1 MLLIDDLLLAPFSG
15 WNFIMRTL
23 RRVAEEQWTDDTP
36 LKQELL
42 ELQVKLDSGEI
53 TEKQY
58 VESERRILAALREVQ
73 NRKRELAG
81 LPLEEGTG
89 LGGKVSEGSGVSVN
103 LSYGERNE
111 K

>member
-15 WNFIMRTL
+15 FGFIMRTL

-42 ELQVKLDSGEI
+42 ELQVKLDEGANSE
-53 TEKQY
+53 EEY
-58 VESERRILAALREVQ
+58 VEGERRILRALREVQ
-73 NRKRELAG
+73 NNKRALAG
-81 LPLEEGTG
+81 LPPEEGSG
-89 LGGKVSEGSGVSVN
+89 LGGSVAEGSGVSVN
-103 LSYGERNE
+103 LSYGERRE

>member
-15 WNFIMRTL
+15 WSFIMRTL

-42 ELQVKLDSGEI
+42 ELQVKLDEGAISE
-53 TEKQY
+53 EEY
-58 VESERRILAALREVQ
+58 VEGERRILEALREVQ

-81 LPLEEGTG
+81 LPPEEGKG
-89 LGGKVSEGSGVSVN
+89 LGGSVAEGSGVSVN
-103 LSYGERNE
+103 LSYGQRRE

>member
-1 MLLIDDLLLAPFSG
+1 MFLIDDLLLAPFSG
-15 WNFIMRTL
+15 WSFIMRTL

-42 ELQVKLDSGEI
+42 ELQVQLDEGAI
-53 TEKQY
+53 TEDQY
-58 VESERRILAALREVQ
+58 VAAERRILEALREVQ

-81 LPLEEGTG
+81 LPPEEGTG
-89 LGGKVSEGSGVSVN
+89 LSGNVKEGSGVSVN
-103 LSYGERNE
+103 LTYGQRRE